1 MWNFYKRYKFLNW
14 IELKWNWYAPSKWT
28 LTHRSARTWPE
39 HFAPKHA
46 DFVCLCPCVTP
57 HLTFFL
63 ALLSKREK
71 KVCKVARCLG
81 FLCQDWKMLEIL
93 DHQTV
98 LEQNLEN
105 NLITITKEVIFANFL
120 YSKYIKLITISVV
133 HEWFSFT
140 DLRLYFFL

>member
-1 MWNFYKRYKFLNW
+1 MT
-14 IELKWNWYAPSKWT
+14 WT
-28 LTHRSARTWPE
+28 
-39 HFAPKHA
+39 FCPKTCR
-46 DFVCLCPCVTP
+46 FCLSVSCYCVTP

-105 NLITITKEVIFANFL
+105 NLITKAKEVIFANFL
-120 YSKYIKLITISVV
+120 YSKDSKLFNIYFSNFLIWDFISAFKVPIFWEG
-133 HEWFSFT
+133 HKNMRKSPSWFDGYYLFQ
-140 DLRLYFFL
+140 